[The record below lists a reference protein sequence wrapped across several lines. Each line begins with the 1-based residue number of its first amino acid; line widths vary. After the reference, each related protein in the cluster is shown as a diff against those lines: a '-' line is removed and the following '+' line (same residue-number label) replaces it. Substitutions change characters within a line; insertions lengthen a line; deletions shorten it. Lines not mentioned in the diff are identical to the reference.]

1 MAQDSHY
8 STARTPFRKRFAH
21 SAFCIPHSALAAIFL
36 LFAGCDRAPSV
47 TKPYEIVHAYPHD
60 PAAFTQGLLY
70 LDGVLYESTGLYGQS
85 SVRKVE
91 LQTGKVLQQT
101 NVPSLYFAEGLAG
114 LNGRL
119 YQLTW
124 REKTAFVY
132 DLKTFQQ
139 EKQFFYP
146 FEGWGLTADGRSLI
160 LSDGSD

>member
-85 SVRKVE
+85 SV
-91 LQTGKVLQQT
+91 
-101 NVPSLYFAEGLAG
+101 PSLYFAEGLAG